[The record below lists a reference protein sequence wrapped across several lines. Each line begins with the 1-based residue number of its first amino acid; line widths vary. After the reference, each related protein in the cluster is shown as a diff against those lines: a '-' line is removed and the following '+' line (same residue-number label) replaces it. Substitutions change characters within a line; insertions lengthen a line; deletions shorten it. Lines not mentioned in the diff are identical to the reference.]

1 MNERGPWLLSD
12 TFYSKKQVLKKKTAR
27 CFDVLQVGFDSDHLY
42 SFFTVHN
49 QTVLVMDR

>member
-1 MNERGPWLLSD
+1 MNEARDYCPIRSIL
-12 TFYSKKQVLKKKTAR
+12 KKTVLKKKAAR